1 MQEQRY
7 QKITLFLFGIS
18 AESYGY
24 AFIDVS
30 LRVPAFAAVSQAKK
44 TGIVTVIYFR
54 APNAPLV
61 TVGFNAAFF

>member
-1 MQEQRY
+1 MP
-7 QKITLFLFGIS
+7 FLFGIL

-30 LRVPAFAAVSQAKK
+30 LRVPAFTPVPQAQK

-54 APNAPLV
+54 ASNASPV
-61 TVGFNAAFF
+61 TVGVNVVFF